1 LIFPISSASGEYT
14 SPVNALFT
22 ATSAVCVTGLI
33 VVDTGTYWST
43 FGQGVLFALIQIGG
57 IGFIVGATLLLFAIG
72 GKFGLRDRL
81 VISETIGVDQIGGVL
96 GLVWKVAAF
105 ASILEVIGM
114 LIFYFRWNALGDV
127 STSWWTAIFHATS
140 SFNNCGMDLFGGYKS
155 LTGQGDFVILLVTAL
170 LCVAGSTGFIV
181 FADFF
186 RKLSFRKMTLDSKI
200 VLIFSAVLIAAGTIF
215 YLIAEYNNQN
225 TLGLLPFHQK
235 LLLAFSQSITSRTA
249 GFSAMDAG
257 GWLQISLVFTMFL
270 MFIGGATGSVA
281 GGIKVN
287 TFGVLILTVISVFR
301 GKNTVSAFGR
311 QIAHTTIYR
320 SLTIVIFYLLAV
332 GFILVIL
339 SITDV
344 FPVEKMIFEVFSALG
359 TVGLSTGITT
369 DLSSAGKYILI
380 AAMFIGRLGPL
391 SLIAYLVHHRQ
402 AVDLEYPH
410 ESIRLG

>member
-1 LIFPISSASGEYT
+1 MIFPISSASGEYT

-287 TFGVLILTVISVFR
+287 TFGVLILTVIRVCR
-301 GKNTVSAFGR
+301 G
-311 QIAHTTIYR
+311 Q
-320 SLTIVIFYLLAV
+320 
-332 GFILVIL
+332 
-339 SITDV
+339 
-344 FPVEKMIFEVFSALG
+344 
-359 TVGLSTGITT
+359 
-369 DLSSAGKYILI
+369 KYCQ
-380 AAMFIGRLGPL
+380 RL
-391 SLIAYLVHHRQ
+391 R
-402 AVDLEYPH
+402 
-410 ESIRLG
+410 